1 MLMMQSVRGS
11 DGRAVCVCGLSERD
25 GVVMGGVW
33 LLRQGLGKT
42 LSQNSST
49 YRRTAGGG
57 ELF

>member
-1 MLMMQSVRGS
+1 MMQSVRGS
-11 DGRAVCVCGLSERD
+11 DGRGVCVCGLSER
-25 GVVMGGVW
+25 GVVMVCVW